1 MAQLPHLDEADLW
14 EHALKA
20 AEPADRARCELHLAH
35 CAECRGKL
43 ATVAAAGAL
52 LGYALPPVAPEPA
65 LRARLNRALEAG
77 PLWRHVDALAALFDL
92 DADASA
98 RQLGRLA
105 AADAWKPGPIPGL
118 RVRLARAGAACAGAY
133 TGFLR
138 LAPGGRFP
146 AHEHL
151 GAESTLVLAGSLRQN
166 DGREL
171 HAGELLV
178 LPVGAAHDFVA
189 LPGEDCIAAVLQHG
203 GLRFGVAL
211 P

>member
-1 MAQLPHLDEADLW
+1 MAQVSHLDEADLW
-14 EHALKA
+14 EHALA
-20 AEPADRARCELHLAH
+20 VPAPADRARCELHLRS
-35 CAECRGKL
+35 CAECRAQL
-43 ATVAAAGAL
+43 ASVAAAGAL

-65 LRARLNRALEAG
+65 LRARLELSLTAG
-77 PLWRHVDALAALFDL
+77 PLWRHIDAVAALFDL
-92 DADASA
+92 DAGASA

-105 AADAWKPGPIPGL
+105 ADDAWKPGPVAGL

-138 LAPGGRFP
+138 LEPGGRFP

-151 GAESTLVLAGSLRQN
+151 GAEVTLVLAGGLRQN

-171 HAGELLV
+171 HAGDRCEM
-178 LPVGAAHDFVA
+178 PAGTAHDFVA

-211 P
+211 